1 MIILEKFIAGNLV
14 KCQTGYAFSKLV
26 PNIDLFIQLHVTK
39 EAAVSSS
46 IEGTQ
51 TQMDEDEISPERKN
65 DWVEVSNYIKALN
78 QAITELEELPI
89 SSRLIKK
96 THQILLDSAR
106 GKNKQPGAFRT
117 SQNSSPVSWK

>member
-1 MIILEKFIAGNLV
+1 MAHIKSQKI
-14 KCQTGYAFSKLV
+14 YSKV
-26 PNIDLFIQLHVTK
+26 NY
-39 EAAVSSS
+39 E
-46 IEGTQ
+46 IENTWDKKQ
-51 TQMDEDEISPERKN
+51 KRTVELSPERKN
-65 DWVEVSNYIKALN
+65 NWVEVSNYIKALN